1 MNTVNPFMTGSSSKS
16 AKDSSPTAQSAEK
29 PPARLCY
36 VDDSRTSAYVVKR
49 LLRPY
54 GYVVEH
60 FESAEPALIALV
72 KDNYDLLLTD
82 LKVSSTGMDGDDLV
96 RALRNSGHEKIS
108 SLPVIVIT
116 GSTDET
122 VLKEVYEAGANYIL
136 SKPVNGDELDSHIRD
151 LVHGAPTETEASN
164 ITSDTAGEVATADQ
178 QTDSFFPTTNVNEPI
193 VESGMATVVPFGS
206 DPVFKPSA
214 QTGVDAIPVLNSLQE
229 KAKTDEVLNLDNGV
243 TPRRVLKV
251 ADAKHKPADITK
263 IGKENNVTPQP
274 LVAVKPAS
282 RVTPTIKS
290 ADPESNEVTSELTA
304 SNTASTETKTTTA
317 AAGTAGNLTPEQLA
331 ARQKML
337 KAKELAKKR
346 KQLAAVA
353 ARKMATAASNAQP
366 AGASQSNQAD
376 LNTGAVHA
384 TGQPGLSTNNKT
396 PRKRKPKF
404 DINKIATDH
413 LTLEPKDSGHAG
425 DGSPAPKAR
434 EASAMPAPAV
444 EMPARPVPKSEQSP
458 INNLGSDIG
467 AAAHA
472 EPHAG
477 FTSVETRGTTAGGAE
492 TQMEAD
498 AATNILQEMERY
510 PLVEADLS
518 SNYTPS
524 RVMSMVG
531 SILELYGP
539 KKIITAVFL
548 VILGF
553 FGYSGY
559 KEYFDDGVPV
569 EVTKVEQGEI
579 FQSITVPGK
588 VVSKLRVN
596 LTPAIAG
603 RLTHVYVEEGDT
615 VKSGDLLAR
624 LDDREANS
632 ALKRATASYDSAKED
647 VVLAQRSVKRLQ
659 QAYEKGAIAKH
670 LVEEAEAELRAAK
683 SREAIV
689 AEEVRTAKLSLE
701 NPRIVAPFAGT
712 ITARYVEVGQWV
724 VPSETLFTLIDEK
737 QREVEVQV
745 DAADSGG
752 IAVGQT
758 VTLSSDAFPGLEWN
772 ESVTR
777 LAAATSNV
785 GNANTVSVYISLGNN
800 APSLRF
806 GQQVDADIR
815 TAWNPNAL
823 KLPFGAITNRAGK
836 TYVATVQDNKVHFVE
851 VVTGIEDFSHVEVL
865 QGVNVGQTVIMANG
879 LDLQENQKV
888 FVDSNAS

>member
-1 MNTVNPFMTGSSSKS
+1 MTGSSPKS
-16 AKDSSPTAQSAEK
+16 AKNNSPTAQSADK

-54 GYVVEH
+54 GYIVDH

-96 RALRNSGHEKIS
+96 RALRNSGHDKIS

-116 GSTDET
+116 GSTDES

-136 SKPVNGDELDSHIRD
+136 SKPVSGDELDSHIQD
-151 LVHGAPTETEASN
+151 LVNGTPIESDSSGSAIPSGEDAEGHSELTGQSSTNDFAAP
-164 ITSDTAGEVATADQ
+164 
-178 QTDSFFPTTNVNEPI
+178 
-193 VESGMATVVPFGS
+193 SGNSATVVPFGS
-206 DPVFKPSA
+206 DLTTKF
-214 QTGVDAIPVLNSLQE
+214 QTIQNDIDAIPILSTSQD
-229 KAKTDEVLNLDNGV
+229 KAKSDEGHKTGNGSNK
-243 TPRRVLKV
+243 RRVLKV
-251 ADAKHKPADITK
+251 AETKQKTADIAK
-263 IGKENNVTPQP
+263 IGIDNVAPQP
-274 LVAVKPAS
+274 VVSVKPAS
-282 RVTPTIKS
+282 RVTPTIKAEDS
-290 ADPESNEVTSELTA
+290 ANEFSLNFNANVKSDVETSTREA
-304 SNTASTETKTTTA
+304 SGSKKAQ
-317 AAGTAGNLTPEQLA
+317 LTPEQITT
-331 ARQKML
+331 RQKML

-346 KQLAAVA
+346 KQLAAA
-353 ARKMATAASNAQP
+353 AAKKI
-366 AGASQSNQAD
+366 SQSNALSSDPEFGQSGISGASNQQAK
-376 LNTGAVHA
+376 
-384 TGQPGLSTNNKT
+384 KT
-396 PRKRKPKF
+396 PKF

-413 LTLEPKDSGHAG
+413 LSLEPTESEFVSEATPSSATKAEATPEKTQQQAGSNYGQPDSSQTTATVHAKSQTESQV
-425 DGSPAPKAR
+425 DNRNKA
-434 EASAMPAPAV
+434 AS
-444 EMPARPVPKSEQSP
+444 
-458 INNLGSDIG
+458 GSD
-467 AAAHA
+467 
-472 EPHAG
+472 
-477 FTSVETRGTTAGGAE
+477 FQVEV
-492 TQMEAD
+492 D

-518 SNYTPS
+518 GSYTPS

-539 KKIITAVFL
+539 KKIFTAIVL

-553 FGYSGY
+553 VAFKGY

-647 VVLAQRSVKRLQ
+647 VVLAERSVKRLK
-659 QAYEKGAIAKH
+659 QAYEKGAIAKR

-683 SREAIV
+683 SRESIV

-823 KLPFGAITNRAGK
+823 KLPFGAITNRSGK
-836 TYVATVQDNKVHFVE
+836 TYVATIKNNKVHFVE

-865 QGVNVGQTVIMANG
+865 QGVNVGQAVIMANG

-888 FVDSNAS
+888 FIDSNNS